1 MNDLTPTREQRT
13 AALEGMGCKRKRVE
27 DIRFTQGKGNYVDDV
42 KLPGMLHGDFVRSPH
57 AHARVKSIN
66 SEEALK
72 VPGVLAVITA
82 ETLKTVNLAWMPTL
96 AGDVQMVLADGK
108 VLFQNQEVAFVVA
121 TDRYAADD
129 GIDKVV
135 VEYEPLPILID
146 PFKAMDKD
154 APVLRGISP
163 ARPPALTARAS
174 TTTTS
179 SNGPSATRT

>member
-27 DIRFTQGKGNYVDDV
+27 DIGFTQGKGNYVDDV

-96 AGDVQMVLADGK
+96 AGHVQMVLADGK

-121 TDRYAADD
+121 TYRYAHDVASN
-129 GIDKVV
+129 KAQVTNQR
-135 VEYEPLPILID
+135 LP
-146 PFKAMDKD
+146 
-154 APVLRGISP
+154 
-163 ARPPALTARAS
+163 
-174 TTTTS
+174 
-179 SNGPSATRT
+179 TRQR